1 MLIENGVLR
10 VRAGITPV
18 LITVPLGATGRR
30 GFFAK
35 GGEVERMGLY
45 ARAFPAEGSRREWVR
60 VEVDTMQWIAAAE
73 FGEGLGRTDPKAAEV
88 VSAHES
94 PALRHLYLSVRVFK
108 NASNFELALT
118 LAWLPP
124 GPGAALVIGT
134 AGAASRRI
142 RHLAQRAEVS
152 GALVI
157 DPHRFVLTDPRYDD
171 ASPPWDNLLGAASA
185 RLGIVPA
192 PDAPLVILAERAPRK
207 PGETGT
213 TVAIDFGTHE
223 TSVVTQREG
232 QRDVTVQGPLY
243 PWSFQAVAVDLHG
256 AAWHAEMIGPPRV
269 FEERSTVGNLVM
281 PAPLVE
287 RWSVLARRDAV
298 GRKTTEAGIPSV
310 LIPRGAHPPGI
321 HGHPFEALHDQIIG
335 HRALSLIGRSIERGP
350 EDDAEAAEAHNE
362 APPPKDKTRKDPLRS
377 ERVRDVFVEVDA
389 LEPAPKLQLGR
400 NPQYAEEYLRGVF
413 DELAAREV
421 VRSGETSLGAVGPIL
436 LSFPVAFL
444 GQDRE
449 TLQRIAREALAG
461 GSLRGLC
468 DVPPDEPVTFLD
480 EATAATLGVLYHR
493 FGSLSLDRLLDAF
506 QPLGFEPD
514 GAIPRSVRILA
525 FDCGGGTTDLVLL
538 RLHEEGPRIVSEI
551 EDFYGLPFAGVE
563 ITRRLCRELKRRL
576 RGALSRDDA
585 AKLRTR
591 FTDDDGTAGVGAV
604 RTEADR
610 IRQRR
615 TLGFFYFGEAVKLAL
630 SSPTPLDDA
639 ALRAS
644 LAVRAQRYL
653 PEFEVGRVLASI
665 PNRAWLEECAAAV
678 LAPALETAE
687 RWLSRPEAPVQMV
700 LGSGRSSQLPG
711 VHDRLRAACARAP
724 RPVLAQ
730 HFMTPRELAGQEL
743 GFGFLDLHAAQRGTP
758 RPDLSKFGVA
768 IGLSHGYVLTTKT
781 GEGRRLV
788 VKPID
793 EHRRSRYLGI
803 LRQEGRGV
811 QFVMPEE
818 RLIVRGDGRAVEPET
833 VVWID
838 EQPFA
843 VRAVLGQ
850 NFRGPRPVPPAP
862 AGTAG
867 VGPSAADATAP
878 RGPEPSGLGAVDP
891 PIPFAQVRF
900 TPTSLVERERLGI
913 TRVQMGFAQRTASE
927 LVLAGLRVERGGQW
941 EEARAPEEEGAAALS
956 AGGLTAHFEAR
967 RLEFDFR
974 RNGVIDPDDIDR
986 A

>member
-1 MLIENGVLR
+1 VLIENGVLR

-18 LITVPLGATGRR
+18 LITVPLGATSRR
-30 GFFAK
+30 GFFARA
-35 GGEVERMGLY
+35 GEVERMALY
-45 ARAFPAEGSRREWVR
+45 ARAWPAEGERREWIR
-60 VEVDTMQWIAAAE
+60 AEVDCMVWMAAAE
-73 FGEGLGRTDPKAAEV
+73 LGPAVGRTDAKGTEV
-88 VSAHES
+88 ASAHNS
-94 PALRHLYLSVRVFK
+94 PALRHLYLSLRVFK

-124 GPGAALVIGT
+124 APGAALVLGT
-134 AGAASRRI
+134 GAAAARRV
-142 RHLAQRAEVS
+142 RHLAQRAEVTE
-152 GALVI
+152 ALVI
-157 DPHRFVLTDPRYDD
+157 DPHRIVLTDPRYDD
-171 ASPPWDNLLGAASA
+171 ASPPWDNVLGAASA
-185 RLGIVPA
+185 RLGLVPA
-192 PDAPLVILAERAPRK
+192 PDAPLVILAERPPRR
-207 PGETGT
+207 PGEAGT

-243 PWSFQAVAVDLHG
+243 PWSFQAVSVDLHG

-281 PAPLVE
+281 PSPLVE

-310 LIPRGAHPPGI
+310 LIPRAAHPPGI

-350 EDDAEAAEAHNE
+350 EDDAEAAEPVAE
-362 APPPKDKTRKDPLRS
+362 TPTKDTTRKDPLRS
-377 ERVRDVFVEVDA
+377 ERIRDVFVEVDA

-400 NPQYAEEYLRGVF
+400 NPQHAEEYLRGVF

-421 VRSGETSLGAVGPIL
+421 VRSGETALGTVGPIL
-436 LSFPVAFL
+436 LSYPVAFL

-449 TLQRIAREALAG
+449 TLQRVAREALAG
-461 GSLRGLC
+461 GALRGLC
-468 DVPPDEPVTFLD
+468 DTPPDEPVTFLD

-506 QPLGFEPD
+506 QPLGFDPE
-514 GAIPRSVRILA
+514 GTVPRSVRILA

-538 RLHEEGPRIVSEI
+538 RLHEDGPRIVSEI

-563 ITRRLCRELKRRL
+563 ITRRLCREIKRRL
-576 RGALSRDDA
+576 RAALNRDDA
-585 AKLRTR
+585 ARLRTR
-591 FTDDDGTAGVGAV
+591 FADDDGAAGVGAV

-615 TLGFFYFGEAVKLAL
+615 TLGFFYFGEAVKMAL

-653 PEFEVGRVLASI
+653 PEFEVTRVLASI

-687 RWLSRPEAPVQMV
+687 RWLSRAEAPVQMV

-730 HFMTPRELAGQEL
+730 HFLTPRELASQEL
-743 GFGFLDLHAAQRGTP
+743 GFGFLDLHAAQRGAP

-793 EHRRSRYLGI
+793 EHRRSRYLGV

-818 RLIVRGDGRAVEPET
+818 RLIVRGDGRAVEPES

-850 NFRGPRPVPPAP
+850 NFRGPRAVP
-862 AGTAG
+862 AGGSGA
-867 VGPSAADATAP
+867 GPSAADATAP
-878 RGPEPSGLGAVDP
+878 RAPEPAALGAVDP

-927 LVLAGLRVERGGQW
+927 LVLAGLRVERGGHW
-941 EEARAPEEEGAAALS
+941 EESLAGEDGATALS

-974 RNGVIDPDDIDR
+974 RNGVIDADDIDR